1 MRLGLFESAFNID
14 WSDAKNFIN
23 FNFVELELNPLTH
36 LLGTT
41 LFTSILSSP
50 AAIRFPL
57 MALTVFA
64 PPRGTIISINCLRS
78 ALCKFDNYVEGE
90 RKKSQTFV
98 GFVSLSLWS
107 AAGAAF
113 SICQAAT
120 ANCRQRKMKIHG
132 KSRQRKC
139 LLKQKKRQRKRDVE
153 GAKKTHVCQ
162 IASVCVWVCFS
173 YREHFED
180 AHQCKASFEPQAN
193 KKSCGKVWKNI

>member
-1 MRLGLFESAFNID
+1 
-14 WSDAKNFIN
+14 
-23 FNFVELELNPLTH
+23 
-36 LLGTT
+36 
-41 LFTSILSSP
+41 
-50 AAIRFPL
+50 
-57 MALTVFA
+57 MAHTVFA
-64 PPRGTIISINCLRS
+64 PPRGIIISINCLRS

-98 GFVSLSLWS
+98 GFVSLSLWP

-139 LLKQKKRQRKRDVE
+139 LLKQKKRQRERRREREQRKRMFV
-153 GAKKTHVCQ
+153 KLQ
-162 IASVCVWVCFS
+162 VCVCEFVFLIES
-173 YREHFED
+173 ISRTR
-180 AHQCKASFEPQAN
+180 KASFEPQAN